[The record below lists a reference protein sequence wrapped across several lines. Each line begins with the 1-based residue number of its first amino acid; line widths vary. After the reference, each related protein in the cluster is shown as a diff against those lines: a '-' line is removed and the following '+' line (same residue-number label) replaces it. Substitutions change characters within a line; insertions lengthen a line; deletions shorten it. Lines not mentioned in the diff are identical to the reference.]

1 MVNLAVFI
9 EVNGW
14 RKYVNVIFSFLRNIN
29 ILILP
34 TVQSMYCKERDVSLC
49 QSCMVN
55 FVKHVNLDSTR
66 ACTQLCNNMLGYSTN
81 NLDFTRACTHV
92 YNCTITYRVILLTI

>member
-1 MVNLAVFI
+1 M
-9 EVNGW
+9 
-14 RKYVNVIFSFLRNIN
+14 NVIFSYLRNIN

-66 ACTQLCNNMLGYSTN
+66 ACTQLCNNMQGYFTN
-81 NLDFTRACTHV
+81 NIDF
-92 YNCTITYRVILLTI
+92 TYRVIPLTIQISLEHVHMHITVQ